1 MLASPSSSK
10 RAHNSAR
17 STSLALRCSVV
28 LGLICAL
35 QACATVRPE
44 EREYLAE
51 PAMTFTSG
59 GMTDA
64 HEEHVLNNREGSFG
78 GGSAKGGGCGCN

>member
-1 MLASPSSSK
+1 MPVSPSSSNRPPR
-10 RAHNSAR
+10 RAQV
-17 STSLALRCSVV
+17 TSRALCTALALALASW
-28 LGLICAL
+28 LGG
-35 QACATVRPE
+35 CATVRPE

-51 PAMTFTSG
+51 PAMTFSAG

>member
-1 MLASPSSSK
+1 MRASPSFSSPWTGAWFA
-10 RAHNSAR
+10 RAVA
-17 STSLALRCSVV
+17 LA
-28 LGLICAL
+28 AL
-35 QACATVRPE
+35 VTCVGACATVRPE

-51 PAMTFTSG
+51 PAMTFSSG

-64 HEEHVLNNREGSFG
+64 HQEHVLNNREGSYG

>member
-1 MLASPSSSK
+1 MRASPSFSSPSSGARFL
-10 RAHNSAR
+10 RAVAV
-17 STSLALRCSVV
+17 VV
-28 LGLICAL
+28 LAACVG
-35 QACATVRPE
+35 ACATVRPE

-51 PAMTFTSG
+51 PAMTFSSG

-64 HEEHVLNNREGSFG
+64 HQEHVLNNREGSYG

>member
-1 MLASPSSSK
+1 MQVSPSSSSH
-10 RAHNSAR
+10 RAVTTTFAWNVSVLVGAALLL
-17 STSLALRCSVV
+17 SLA
-28 LGLICAL
+28 G
-35 QACATVRPE
+35 CATVRPE

-51 PAMTFTSG
+51 PAMTFNSG

-64 HEEHVLNNREGSFG
+64 HEEHVLNNREGSYG

>member
-1 MLASPSSSK
+1 MLVSPSSSK
-10 RAHNSAR
+10 RARHAWLAR
-17 STSLALRCSVV
+17 RNLWVALALSAW
-28 LGLICAL
+28 LGG
-35 QACATVRPE
+35 CATVRPE

-51 PAMTFTSG
+51 PAMTFSAG
-59 GMTDA
+59 GMTEA